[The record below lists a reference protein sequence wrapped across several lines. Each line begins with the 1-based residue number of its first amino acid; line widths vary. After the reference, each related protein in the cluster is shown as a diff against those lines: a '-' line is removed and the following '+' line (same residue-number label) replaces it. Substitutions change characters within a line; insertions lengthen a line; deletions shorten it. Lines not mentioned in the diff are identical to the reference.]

1 MAGGMLSDD
10 RSINMVDEMLG
21 IIPGQTRSYVSSAT
35 GSISLGG
42 TPCSPQQLPIHSA
55 NSMTGIT
62 YGTASAA
69 AQKAMTNPLP
79 TTAGTGM
86 ISVTG
91 TTVTITGGTFADP
104 GDVGK
109 VLYANTPGLTYS
121 IVGIISAVGVG
132 GTTATIAQ
140 NLYGTIP
147 LAVAFKFG
155 LTFSVSAPSANSKT
169 VTFSDPT
176 SLAAGTILY
185 DNTFTYIG
193 TIAAA
198 TTSST
203 TATLVNL
210 PTKEATASTNGEIA
224 YLLTNANSLTSAFN
238 YNITLPVDTIT
249 SNNVSYTFQAGD
261 DFEQEMMTYGKNQGF
276 SVSGG
281 SGGAL
286 DMNASY
292 MAQAVQLGMQPYP
305 TTATFLT
312 VPSGAAAGD
321 VTATGIGTNFVAA
334 DVGRKIYTKGNG
346 DSINSI
352 VFVGTIKIVT
362 SATSIDITLAKAWT
376 SPGQFEFLIGGF
388 SQTTIPV
395 PIEDLI
401 FARCRLFIDDV
412 AAFPLA
418 NPTPVTYQFL
428 AFSYGLQCSWTPKF
442 TGEGQQGINPTWSFA
457 LFTNYSV
464 SGDFTVEHDTIA
476 SGQYS
481 ASSVESL
488 KYAWRNRVPKIIQVD
503 APGSTML
510 NWYTPKTLGA
520 GLTQISSG
528 SETISAT
535 NGSTTLSASTY
546 IWLSADIGKDVFVY
560 QNGIPQ
566 TGTIAVT
573 GTTVTGTGTTFVT
586 PGDVGKNLYADFGN
600 GVYVLVGVVQS
611 FTDATNITLASNVY
625 GNITTAKFV
634 IAASAPTW
642 VWIGKISAVS
652 GSTTATLAAAFTGTT
667 ATSGQGEG
675 YFGTVSQPYFP
686 VAGYGPTKTY
696 TGLSFRM
703 PVQIMQVSPISDNDG
718 NDIVTVSWQMRYDST
733 TGSAGDI
740 RIVNQLATLPVAG

>member
-1 MAGGMLSDD
+1 MAPGRRVLQKIQMGKETLANGTPAAYFTRARVAGGMLSDD

-62 YGTASAA
+62 YGTTSASA
-69 AQKAMTNPLP
+69 KTAMTNPLP
-79 TTAGTGM
+79 STAEIDTIGV
-86 ISVTG
+86 SG
-91 TTVTITGGTFADP
+91 TTITRSGGTFVS

-109 VLYANTPGLTYS
+109 VVYADIGGGTFARIG
-121 IVGIISAVGVG
+121 VISAIAG
-132 GTTATIAQ
+132 GSPPLLTATVTE
-140 NLYGTIP
+140 NLYGT
-147 LAVAFKFG
+147 LAPGANFKYA
-155 LTFSVSAPSANSKT
+155 LTFAASAPSANSKT
-169 VTFSDPT
+169 ITFGAPT
-176 SLAAGTILY
+176 SLTAGTILY
-185 DNTFTYIG
+185 DNTYTYIG
-193 TIAAA
+193 TIAAN
-198 TTSST
+198 TTSSA

-210 PTKEATASTNGEIA
+210 PTKEVTAITNGIA
-224 YLLTNANSLTSAFN
+224 TYLLTNANSLTSAFD

-312 VPSGAAAGD
+312 VPSGAAAGI
-321 VTATGIGTNFVAA
+321 VTATGVGTNFVAS

-352 VFVGTIKIVT
+352 VFVGTITVFT
-362 SATSIDITLAKAWT
+362 SATSINIRLATAWT
-376 SPGQFEFLIGGF
+376 SPGPFEFLIGGF

-418 NPTPVTYQFL
+418 NPTPVIYQFL

-510 NWYTPKTLGA
+510 NWYTPAATGA
-520 GLTQISSG
+520 GLSQISG
-528 SETISAT
+528 ASETLT
-535 NGSTTLSASTY
+535 VTQNSTTIAASTY
-546 IWLSADIGKDVFVY
+546 VWLSADIGKDVFV
-560 QNGIPQ
+560 NVNN
-566 TGTIAVT
+566 TGTEW
-573 GTTVTGTGTTFVT
+573 
-586 PGDVGKNLYADFGN
+586 K
-600 GVYVLVGVVQS
+600 
-611 FTDATNITLASNVY
+611 
-625 GNITTAKFV
+625 
-634 IAASAPTW
+634 
-642 VWIGKISAVS
+642 WIGKISAIAPGAVATS
-652 GSTTATLAAAFTGTT
+652 ATLSTAYIGATATYKASSPVLPQLLGTT
-667 ATSGQGEG
+667 YIGVVA
-675 YFGTVSQPYFP
+675 QPYFP
-686 VAGYGPTKTY
+686 VPGYGPLKTY

-733 TGSAGDI
+733 AGSAGDI